1 MLLLPLVLSSLAAV
15 VAAAGPAPGFLVP
28 WTSLS
33 RTALPRTA
41 LPPPPPPPTLT
52 ATALP
57 NGLALTPPRGFST
70 WDQHPD
76 DLSPASGH
84 SVTESECMNYLDGIV
99 ANGLNTLNYTYFIVD
114 EPCFVGRDAS
124 GTLLEN
130 KTTWPHG
137 LAWFREQLRKHDM
150 KVRSSKGDD
159 IYIGTRHTEESSSE
173 WNTKVVHVYP
183 FSHCHIVSRCTTVP
197 HVPLPSIPTAFF
209 LFLSLSPQIKLGI
222 YTCVGPKTCGG
233 CVASEG
239 HEDQDVQ
246 TFADWGAEYLKVDS
260 CSRNCTASAGITNTS
275 TCGKNLWSR
284 FSSAIEKTGKDMIYS
299 IVCNC
304 DPARG
309 EQPWKWGA
317 EYANSWRTNI
327 DFQNGFQAVP
337 YVVDCQRRMAGN
349 GSWCS
354 ANGSYWVD
362 GKAYQ
367 V

>member
-1 MLLLPLVLSSLAAV
+1 M
-15 VAAAGPAPGFLVP
+15 
-28 WTSLS
+28 
-33 RTALPRTA
+33 
-41 LPPPPPPPTLT
+41 
-52 ATALP
+52 
-57 NGLALTPPRGFST
+57 
-70 WDQHPD
+70 H
-76 DLSPASGH
+76 
-84 SVTESECMNYLDGIV
+84 
-99 ANGLNTLNYTYFIVD
+99 
-114 EPCFVGRDAS
+114 
-124 GTLLEN
+124 
-130 KTTWPHG
+130 
-137 LAWFREQLRKHDM
+137 
-150 KVRSSKGDD
+150 
-159 IYIGTRHTEESSSE
+159 RHTAHGGEQCA
-173 WNTKVVHVYP
+173 WNTKVVHVSVETVS
-183 FSHCHIVSRCTTVP
+183 FLTLSHCFSLYHCPPCAPAFYP
-197 HVPLPSIPTAFF
+197 HR
-209 LFLSLSPQIKLGI
+209 FLSLSPQIKLGI